1 MWIYIKYVDE
11 LKFYGM
17 SNILFQHNVLKECIT
32 RNIQGI
38 FCTSI
43 SWKMMTINSI
53 FILNFRNN
61 LKFPNC
67 HDNVLI
73 TSIFFVYCLEISLIL
88 FFFCKVSQWSCCFW
102 HVSVF
107 EFSCRT
113 EVSKLLKHRTLWII
127 AGQFL
132 IVEN

>member
-1 MWIYIKYVDE
+1 
-11 LKFYGM
+11 M

-43 SWKMMTINSI
+43 IWKMMTINSI

-88 FFFCKVSQWSCCFW
+88 FFFFVRF
-102 HVSVF
+102 HNEVAVF
-107 EFSCRT
+107 DMFQSLSFHAE
-113 EVSKLLKHRTLWII
+113 LKY
-127 AGQFL
+127 QSY
-132 IVEN
+132 